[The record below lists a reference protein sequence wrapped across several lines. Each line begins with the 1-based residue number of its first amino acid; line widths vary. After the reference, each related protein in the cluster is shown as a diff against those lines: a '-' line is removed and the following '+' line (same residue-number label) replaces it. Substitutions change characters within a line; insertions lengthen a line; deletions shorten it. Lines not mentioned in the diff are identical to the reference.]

1 MPILPLINNGD
12 KMTAL
17 EIVDTDDYVIIK
29 VNKQHLSEIKG
40 INPERE
46 VNEVKQLIDGRES
59 VIKRSMLQVYFD
71 EYLLDEIRH
80 RLAELLVYYSLE
92 GKRYDRRTQSN
103 AE

>member
-80 RLAELLVYYSLE
+80 RLVRITGILLLR
-92 GKRYDRRTQSN
+92 G
-103 AE
+103 